1 MAIVRLGPN
10 GEVEVIDPGTP
21 EERVE
26 AEAAVLRIASLLGRI
41 VAKEEIR
48 QHRAS
53 LQSGAASDA
62 PAEPPTC

>member
-26 AEAAVLRIASLLGRI
+26 AEAAVLKVAGLLGRI
-41 VAKEEIR
+41 LADEEIR
-48 QHRAS
+48 RHRAS
-53 LQSGAASDA
+53 LRAGAAADA
-62 PAEPPTC
+62 PVEPPTE